1 MALEIVTSETT
12 NAAVLKA
19 ELQKIKE
26 RDGELNFR
34 AQKTLEYLEQFC
46 RISEKKAAELME
58 KLLALNVPR
67 LRDMHYN
74 KIIDIMPT
82 HMNDVKVALQGYNI
96 TVTNDNCKKIADTV
110 AEFVE

>member
-1 MALEIVTSETT
+1 MGLEIVSSEPT
-12 NAAVLKA
+12 NAAVLKD

-58 KLLALNVPR
+58 KLLAFNVPR
-67 LRDMHYN
+67 LREMHYN

-96 TVTNDNCKKIADTV
+96 TVTNDNCKKIADVV

>member
-1 MALEIVTSETT
+1 MALEILSSETT
-12 NAAVLKA
+12 NSAALKA

-46 RISEKKAAELME
+46 KLTDKKAVELME

-67 LRDMHYN
+67 LREMHYN
-74 KIIDIMPT
+74 KIIDIMPV

-96 TVTNDNCKKIADTV
+96 TVTNENCKKIADTV
-110 AEFVE
+110 TEFIE

>member
-1 MALEIVTSETT
+1 MGIEIVSSSPT
-12 NAAVLKA
+12 NTALLKA

-46 RISEKKAAELME
+46 KLEEKKAKELYD
-58 KLLALNVPR
+58 KLEALNVPR
-67 LRDMHYN
+67 LRDIHFN
-74 KIIDIMPT
+74 KLIDIMPS
-82 HMNDVKVALQGYNI
+82 HVNDVKVALQGYNI
-96 TVTNDNCKKIADTV
+96 TVTNENCKKIAETV